1 MVCAKLL
8 QLCLTLCDPMN
19 CIPPVSSVHGI
30 LQTKKKKTEMGCLAL
45 LQGIFPT
52 QGSNPCLLHLLCWQV
67 NCLPLVPS
75 GKPQWDQILSSS
87 TWLSISGWCLT
98 DTVYESSSILS
109 GRSDLFP
116 LFSASFILF
125 SPSVLTSDVIS
136 FINSLTGYILHFC
149 VLI

>member
-1 MVCAKLL
+1 MSDSVPPHGLYPTRLL
-8 QLCLTLCDPMN
+8 CPWDSP
-19 CIPPVSSVHGI
+19 G
-30 LQTKKKKTEMGCLAL
+30 KKAGVGCHAL

-52 QGSNPCLLHLLCWQV
+52 QGWNLCLLHLLCWQGDFFTASAIWEAPMGP
-67 NCLPLVPS
+67 NFIIIYLAEY
-75 GKPQWDQILSSS
+75 QWMMLDRHS
-87 TWLSISGWCLT
+87 
-98 DTVYESSSILS
+98 VMKSSSILS
-109 GRSDLFP
+109 GGSDLFP